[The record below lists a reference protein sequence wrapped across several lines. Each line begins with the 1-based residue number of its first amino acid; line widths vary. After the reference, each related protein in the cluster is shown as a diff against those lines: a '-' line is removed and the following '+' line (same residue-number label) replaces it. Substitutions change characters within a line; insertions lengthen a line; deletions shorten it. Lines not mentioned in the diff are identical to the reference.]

1 MKNNGRSLEEQRSA
15 LLEQIHA
22 SRTVYRRMLTQGE
35 SIETASAHEHAAAG
49 TDIREEDAA
58 NSTVKAAHTRRTIRT
73 QEYDVEFPRSTTM
86 RWVMTHPF
94 YTAAALVGIAMLI
107 PKASRM
113 GKKAGSRLS
122 SRRHGKSVPPPGG
135 PLASGQAHTYG
146 PPPQNGY
153 PQTVYIQQPASPK
166 TGALAGVAAF
176 GGTALTSIITI
187 ATMVLRDP
195 AKMQM
200 AMKAFSSASAY
211 LHKRRGE
218 KMPQGTRT
226 QGVSS
231 IKEEM

>member
-1 MKNNGRSLEEQRSA
+1 MKNNGRSLEEQRNA

-58 NSTVKAAHTRRTIRT
+58 NSTVKASGSQRTFRA
-73 QEYDVEFPRSTTM
+73 QSAESGFPRSTTM
-86 RWVMTHPF
+86 RWVMEHPF
-94 YTAAALVGIAMLI
+94 YTAAAIVGIAMLI
-107 PKASRM
+107 PKAGRI
-113 GKKAGSRLS
+113 GKKAG
-122 SRRHGKSVPPPGG
+122 GK
-135 PLASGQAHTYG
+135 LASRKHRKAAQHPGEAMTPQAHAYG

-218 KMPQGTRT
+218 KISQGK
-226 QGVSS
+226 GAP
-231 IKEEM
+231 

>member
-1 MKNNGRSLEEQRSA
+1 MKNNGRSLEEQRNA

-22 SRTVYRRMLTQGE
+22 SRAVYRRMLTQGE

-58 NSTVKAAHTRRTIRT
+58 NSTAKTASARRTIQARGA
-73 QEYDVEFPRSTTM
+73 DSEFPRSTTM
-86 RWVMTHPF
+86 RWVVAHPF
-94 YTAAALVGIAMLI
+94 YTAAAIVGIAMLI
-107 PKASRM
+107 PKASRI
-113 GKKAGSRLS
+113 GKKASGKLASRKH
-122 SRRHGKSVPPPGG
+122 RKTAVPPGG
-135 PLASGQAHTYG
+135 PVTPGQAHAYG

-153 PQTVYIQQPASPK
+153 PQTVYIQQPAATK

-211 LHKRRGE
+211 LHQRRGG
-218 KMPQGTRT
+218 KTPQGNRT
-226 QGVSS
+226 P
-231 IKEEM
+231 

>member
-1 MKNNGRSLEEQRSA
+1 MKNNGRSLEEQRNA

-58 NSTVKAAHTRRTIRT
+58 NSTVKAARTRRTIRT
-73 QEYDVEFPRSTTM
+73 QGSESEFPRSTTM
-86 RWVMTHPF
+86 RWVMQHPF
-94 YTAAALVGIAMLI
+94 YTAAAIVGIAMLI
-107 PKASRM
+107 PKTARI
-113 GKKAGSRLS
+113 GKKAG
-122 SRRHGKSVPPPGG
+122 GK
-135 PLASGQAHTYG
+135 LASRKHRKAASHPSAAMAPQAHAYG
-146 PPPQNGY
+146 PPSQNGY
-153 PQTVYIQQPASPK
+153 PQTVYIQQPASTK

-211 LHKRRGE
+211 LHKRRDG
-218 KMPQGTRT
+218 KAPQGKRT
-226 QGVSS
+226 P
-231 IKEEM
+231 

>member
-22 SRTVYRRMLTQGE
+22 SRSVYRRMLTQGE

-49 TDIREEDAA
+49 TDIRDDAA
-58 NSTVKAAHTRRTIRT
+58 ANPSKVKASGVLAR
-73 QEYDVEFPRSTTM
+73 DSEFPRSTTM
-86 RWVMTHPF
+86 RWILDHPF
-94 YTAAALVGIAMLI
+94 YTAAAVVGLVMLI
-107 PKASRM
+107 PKAARTTKRAS
-113 GKKAGSRLS
+113 GKLANRKRHKAAPAPATYT
-122 SRRHGKSVPPPGG
+122 PP
-135 PLASGQAHTYG
+135 GQAHAYG

-153 PQTVYIQQPASPK
+153 PQTVYIQQPSSPQK

-200 AMKAFSSASAY
+200 AMKMFHTASEY
-211 LHKRRGE
+211 MRKQRGQKAPKAE
-218 KMPQGTRT
+218 QHL
-226 QGVSS
+226 
-231 IKEEM
+231 

>member
-22 SRTVYRRMLTQGE
+22 SRTVYRRMLVQGE

-49 TDIREEDAA
+49 TDIREEDTA
-58 NSTVKAAHTRRTIRT
+58 NSTAKAAYARRTIRT
-73 QEYDVEFPRSTTM
+73 QGADAAFPRSTTM

-94 YTAAALVGIAMLI
+94 YTAAAIVGIVMLL
-107 PKASRM
+107 PKASRVS
-113 GKKAGSRLS
+113 KKASGKLASRK
-122 SRRHGKSVPPPGG
+122 HGKAAQPPSSPV
-135 PLASGQAHTYG
+135 ASGQPTAYG

-153 PQTVYIQQPASPK
+153 PQTVYIQQPTSAK
-166 TGALAGVAAF
+166 AGAMAGVAAF

-187 ATMVLRDP
+187 ATMVMRDP

-200 AMKAFSSASAY
+200 AMKMFTKASSY

-218 KMPQGTRT
+218 KALQGKP
-226 QGVSS
+226 SP
-231 IKEEM
+231 